1 MPDDRFRILLD
12 RAPDAIVVANAE
24 GEIEFVNQ
32 QTEALFKYPRE
43 ELIGRKIELLVPE
56 RFRTTHVF
64 HRSRFVG
71 APNLRPMGSGIEL
84 FGRRKDGVEVPIE
97 VSLSPLQTDDGV
109 IVSAAIRDISERKR
123 MEAEARLAAERLR
136 SAVESIQEA
145 FALFDAEDRVLLCN
159 SAFRGTLPQST
170 TGPVVGLRF
179 TELLD
184 QSLAAAAVDLGSESP
199 DEYRRRRL
207 HYRLD
212 PRGVFDFRT
221 SDGRSLRMIDRRTS
235 EGGTVTTI
243 WDLTEDVQRELELK
257 LARSA
262 AEAAS
267 SAKSD
272 FLSSMS
278 HELRTPMN
286 AVLGFSQLLQRDK
299 KAPLAPHQL
308 SMLDHVLKGGEHLLR
323 LIDEVLDLS
332 RIEAGGLSLSLE
344 PVSVA
349 EVLREVKT
357 TLAPMAERLG
367 VSISVEEL
375 DLELPFVIADRTRF
389 AQILMNFGSN
399 AIKYGRH
406 GGRASFVASRRD
418 HSVRLTVSDTGVG
431 IPIDKQDKVFQPFHR
446 AGQETGPIE
455 GTGIGLAISKRLAE
469 MMHGSVGFSSVP
481 GEGSEFWVDLPAR
494 ATRGSDRPASVLVP
508 REESFPLLTAVS
520 APRRIVYVE
529 DNPSNV
535 AFMEAL
541 LTNFES
547 VELVIAPDAE
557 IGIELVRAHRPDVV
571 IMDINL
577 PGMSGFEALRRLREW
592 PETAGIP
599 VVALSAAAMDRD
611 VKRAE
616 QVGFARYLT
625 KPVRV
630 DELIATLE
638 ELLTDR
644 AAPADPQ
651 A

>member
-1 MPDDRFRILLD
+1 
-12 RAPDAIVVANAE
+12 
-24 GEIEFVNQ
+24 
-32 QTEALFKYPRE
+32 
-43 ELIGRKIELLVPE
+43 
-56 RFRTTHVF
+56 
-64 HRSRFVG
+64 
-71 APNLRPMGSGIEL
+71 
-84 FGRRKDGVEVPIE
+84 
-97 VSLSPLQTDDGV
+97 
-109 IVSAAIRDISERKR
+109 
-123 MEAEARLAAERLR
+123 
-136 SAVESIQEA
+136 
-145 FALFDAEDRVLLCN
+145 
-159 SAFRGTLPQST
+159 
-170 TGPVVGLRF
+170 
-179 TELLD
+179 
-184 QSLAAAAVDLGSESP
+184 
-199 DEYRRRRL
+199 
-207 HYRLD
+207 
-212 PRGVFDFRT
+212 
-221 SDGRSLRMIDRRTS
+221 MIDRRTS

-257 LARSA
+257 HARSA

-344 PVSVA
+344 PVNVA

-399 AIKYGRH
+399 AIKYGRP

-418 HSVRLTVSDTGVG
+418 NSVRLTVSDTGVG
-431 IPIDKQDKVFQPFHR
+431 IPSDKQDKVFQPFHR

-494 ATRGSDRPASVLVP
+494 ATRGSDRPVSVLVP
-508 REESFPLLTAVS
+508 REESFPLLTGVS

-644 AAPADPQ
+644 AAPTDPQ